1 MAQVKSIKGTHDI
14 LPNQTQNWQE
24 LEMQVHKTSN
34 LYGYNEIR
42 TPIIETASL
51 FNRGV
56 GEETDIVS
64 KEMYSWED
72 KDKSIISLRPEL
84 TAPVVRSYIQHNL
97 GGQSPLQRLYYIG
110 PSFRRERPQKGRQ
123 RQFHQFGVEA
133 IGSAN
138 PEQDAEVISLGWD
151 ILKSFGIKS
160 LELKLSSIGSK
171 SCRENF
177 KSELIKYLNPFIPK
191 LSEVSQRRLE
201 KNPLRIL
208 DTKNK
213 DEIEIVK
220 SAPKIEQFY
229 TKSDQNY
236 FSSVQKFLNDL
247 EIPFKIDPLLVR
259 GLDYYSQTTFEIC
272 SENLGAQDALL
283 GGGRYNGL
291 VGSLGGK
298 DAPAVGFAAGMERVI
313 IAAKN
318 RKKIS
323 PKIPTIYAIC
333 TNNEAMGILQNS
345 AKQLRSIG
353 YKVICETLRR
363 SMRSQMRDAN
373 KSNADY
379 VMIIGDDEFN
389 SRTIQLKDLKNGEQE
404 KVDLEKII
412 SYFKSLTF

>member
-14 LPNQTQNWQE
+14 LPNQTKDWQE

-34 LYGYNEIR
+34 LYGYSEIR
-42 TPIIETASL
+42 TPIIEAASL

-177 KSELIKYLNPFIPK
+177 KSELVKYLNPFIPK

-229 TKSDQNY
+229 TKDDQNY

-259 GLDYYSQTTFEIC
+259 GLDYYTQTTFEIC

-291 VGSLGGK
+291 IGSLGGK

-333 TNNEAMGILQNS
+333 TNDEAMGILQNS
-345 AKQLRSIG
+345 AKQLRNIG

-379 VMIIGDDEFN
+379 VMIIGDEEFN

>member
-14 LPNQTQNWQE
+14 LPNQTKDWQE

-34 LYGYNEIR
+34 LYGYSEIR

-177 KSELIKYLNPFIPK
+177 KSELVKYLNPFIPK

-229 TKSDQNY
+229 TKDDQNY

-291 VGSLGGK
+291 IGSLGGK

-333 TNNEAMGILQNS
+333 TNDEAMGILQNS
-345 AKQLRSIG
+345 AKQLRNIG

>member
-14 LPNQTQNWQE
+14 LPNQTKDWQE

-34 LYGYNEIR
+34 LYGYSEIR

-160 LELKLSSIGSK
+160 LKLKLSSIGSK

-177 KSELIKYLNPFIPK
+177 KSELVKYLNPFIPK

-229 TKSDQNY
+229 TKDDQNY

-259 GLDYYSQTTFEIC
+259 GLDYYTQTTFEIC

-333 TNNEAMGILQNS
+333 TNDEAMGILQNS